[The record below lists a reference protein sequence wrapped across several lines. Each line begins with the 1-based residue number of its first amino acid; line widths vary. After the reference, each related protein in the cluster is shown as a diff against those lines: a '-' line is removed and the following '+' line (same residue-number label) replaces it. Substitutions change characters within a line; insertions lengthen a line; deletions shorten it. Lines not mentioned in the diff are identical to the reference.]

1 MTRDE
6 VSPGFVDELAVV
18 LSGVLDALDLG
29 ARRGLEASATRRRV
43 SELRTQLDALRLPPR
58 PPREAA

>member
-1 MTRDE
+1 MTHDE

-18 LSGVLDALDLG
+18 LSGVIDALDLG
-29 ARRGLEASATRRRV
+29 GRRGLEASATRRRV
-43 SELRTQLDALRLPPR
+43 NELRAQLDRLRMPPK